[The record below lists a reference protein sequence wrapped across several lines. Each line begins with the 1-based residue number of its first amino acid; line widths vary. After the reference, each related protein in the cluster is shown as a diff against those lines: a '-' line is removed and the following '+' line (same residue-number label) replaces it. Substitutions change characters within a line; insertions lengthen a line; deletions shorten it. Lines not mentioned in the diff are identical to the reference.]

1 MKKIYLICFA
11 SLLLATACGESAEKK
26 AKREKTIADSVAN
39 VMAKRAQDSLENAKK
54 QQDSI
59 KFFEITSKA
68 DALFKTAT
76 ENNSLIDLSEA
87 KVIYESAETYVVSTY
102 TQDILDNKLKA
113 LNTAIENHPETIRE
127 KLREKELKNPLD
139 YLSVSNVRIETE
151 VRVFDSNIT
160 RIKGKIHN
168 SASVATFKDLKC
180 EMIFYS
186 KTGSVIKKEET
197 TKYDYFEPNSTLNFS
212 FKVKLPSS
220 FDRYEVVIV
229 DAIPCEA
236 EIEGDI

>member
-26 AKREKTIADSVAN
+26 AKREKAIADSVAN

-76 ENNSLIDLSEA
+76 KNNSLIDLSEA

-113 LNTAIENHPETIRE
+113 INTAIENHPETIRE
-127 KLREKELKNPLD
+127 KLREKELKNPLE

-197 TKYDYFEPNSTLNFS
+197 TKYDFFEPNSTLNFS

-220 FDRYEVVIV
+220 FDKYEVVIV
-229 DAIPCEA
+229 DAIPCGD

>member
-1 MKKIYLICFA
+1 MKKIYLVCIA
-11 SLLLATACGESAEKK
+11 SLLLAIACGESAAER
-26 AKREKTIADSVAN
+26 AKREKAIADSVAS
-39 VMAKRAQDSLENAKK
+39 VLVKRAQDSLENAKK

-76 ENNSLIDLSEA
+76 KNNSLIDLSEA

-102 TQDILDNKLKA
+102 TQDILDNKLKTI
-113 LNTAIENHPETIRE
+113 NTAIENHPETIRE
-127 KLREKELKNPLD
+127 KLREKELKNPLE

-197 TKYDYFEPNSTLNFS
+197 TKYDFFEPNSTLNFS

-220 FDRYEVVIV
+220 FDKYEVVIV
-229 DAIPCEA
+229 DAIPCGD